1 MKRRNFVTALAGSV
15 AFVSTWPLVAR
26 AQAPK
31 IARVGVLVPAN
42 PEPFWSIFRKA
53 MAGLGYVEGQNVQF
67 EFRSAQGNPQLLP
80 SLATELVHLNVDV
93 LVAYQ
98 TPAVTA
104 AKNATSTIPI
114 VMGGAADPVGTGL
127 IASLARPGGNI
138 TGVSGTTNESGA
150 KILEVTREMLP
161 ALRRVGVL
169 ANATDPFTPSLLK
182 QIDHGGQVLGI
193 AIQPV
198 MVRGVADFEA
208 AFADMSKAHAGAVL
222 VQPSLPWKAAAEL
235 AMKHRLPAIAPTN
248 AFARQGGLTSF
259 AADQN
264 ELYGLAA
271 RYVDRILKGA
281 KPADL
286 PVQEPTK
293 YLLIINLKTAK
304 ALGLTVPPAL
314 LVRADE
320 VIE

>member
-1 MKRRNFVTALAGSV
+1 MKRRDFIARGAAALGV
-15 AFVSTWPLVAR
+15 GPLSAR
-26 AQAPK
+26 AETPNL
-31 IARVGVLVPAN
+31 ARIGVLVPAN

-53 MAGLGYVEGQNVQF
+53 MAGIGYVEGQNVRF

-80 SLATELVHLNVDV
+80 SLAQELVGLRVDV
-93 LVAYQ
+93 IVAYQ

-104 AKNATSTIPI
+104 AKNATTTIPI
-114 VMGGAADPVGTGL
+114 VMGGAGDPVGTGL

-150 KILEVTREMLP
+150 KILEVAREMLP
-161 ALRRVGVL
+161 SLRRVGVL
-169 ANATDPFTPSLLK
+169 ANSADPFTTSLLK
-182 QIDHGGQVLGI
+182 QVTHGGQVLGI

-198 MVRGVADFEA
+198 MVRGVGYFES
-208 AFADMSKAHAGAVL
+208 AFVELTKAHADAVL
-222 VQPSLPWKAAAEL
+222 VQPSLPQKPAAEL
-235 AMKHRLPAIAPTN
+235 AMKHQLPAISPTN
-248 AFARQGGLTSF
+248 AFAREGGLMSF

-264 ELYGLAA
+264 ELYGIAA
-271 RYVDRILKGA
+271 RYVGRILKGD

-286 PVQEPTK
+286 PVEEPTK

-304 ALGLTVPPAL
+304 ALGLTVSPTL
-314 LVRADE
+314 LARADE